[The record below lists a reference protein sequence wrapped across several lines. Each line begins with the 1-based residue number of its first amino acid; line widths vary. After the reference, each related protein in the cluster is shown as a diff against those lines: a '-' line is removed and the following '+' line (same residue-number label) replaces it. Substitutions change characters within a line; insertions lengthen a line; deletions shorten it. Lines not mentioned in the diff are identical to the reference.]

1 MFGDFLVEP
10 YGKHGISTQE
20 MLEAQMAKLN
30 TTDEAVAFEEMVAD
44 ACQTMLLDSNAV
56 EKLIQLRQQDK
67 GLFEKIKEFI
77 HNILAKLRKEY
88 AGIDPNS
95 DEAKALRSMTDVLE
109 QMSALFEDAAV
120 DAAQAHSQAAEGLQT
135 GETKFQ
141 KRSAAGIEPQD
152 VEQLRS
158 IGRKSVNKFTSEEI
172 QKTEKWA
179 RKFYRELGTK
189 SPFFRAWF
197 GDWRAQDT
205 APIIVADTIGQ
216 ERGIV
221 RNKDT
226 QWDIQV
232 SGRVFSETNHN
243 SNAVSTARAYLPYIN
258 SIVQNAVLLDT
269 VAIPSG
275 KEKSA
280 NSAWMHSLYAVA
292 DIGNGKE
299 LLKLY
304 VEELNDVGSDGTIRR
319 AYQLQNIENQRLS
332 AKGSGAS
339 P

>member
-1 MFGDFLVEP
+1 
-10 YGKHGISTQE
+10 
-20 MLEAQMAKLN
+20 MA
-30 TTDEAVAFEEMVAD
+30 V
-44 ACQTMLLDSNAV
+44 
-56 EKLIQLRQQDK
+56 
-67 GLFEKIKEFI
+67 
-77 HNILAKLRKEY
+77 Y
-88 AGIDPNS
+88 AM
-95 DEAKALRSMTDVLE
+95 LRSMTDVME
-109 QMSALFEDAAV
+109 QMTALFEDAAV
-120 DAAQAHSQAAEGLQT
+120 DAAQRHSQAAEGWQT
-135 GETKFQ
+135 GEVKFQ

-158 IGRKSVNKFTSEEI
+158 IGRKSVNEFTSEEI

-205 APIIVADTIGQ
+205 TPIIVADTIGQ

-232 SGRVFSETNHN
+232 SRQVFSETKVHTQKQNI
-243 SNAVSTARAYLPYIN
+243 SARAYLPYIN

-319 AYQLQNIENQRLS
+319 AYQLQNIE
-332 AKGSGAS
+332 KW
-339 P
+339 

>member
-1 MFGDFLVEP
+1 MAAAGDNHEGTIAYTLGHELTHFIKKWSPEKFKVFGDFLVEQ

-20 MLEAQMAKLN
+20 MLEAQMSKLN
-30 TTDEAVAFEEMVAD
+30 TTDEAVAYEEMVAD

-56 EKLIQLRQQDK
+56 EKLVQLRQQDK

-77 HNILAKLRKEY
+77 HNILDKLRKEY

-95 DEAKALRSMTDVLE
+95 DEAKALRSMTEVVE
-109 QMSALFEDAAV
+109 QLSALFEDAAV
-120 DAAQAHSQAAEGLQT
+120 DAAQAHSQATEGQQT
-135 GETKFQ
+135 GEVKFQ
-141 KRSAAGIEPQD
+141 KRSAEGIEPQD

-158 IGRKSVNKFTSEEI
+158 IGRKSVNEFTSEEI
-172 QKTEKWA
+172 QKAEKWA

-205 APIIVADTIGQ
+205 TPIIVADTIGQ

-221 RNKDT
+221 RNNDT

-232 SGRVFSETNHN
+232 SGQVFSETKGHTQKQNI
-243 SNAVSTARAYLPYIN
+243 SARAYLPYIN

-275 KEKSA
+275 KE
-280 NSAWMHSLYAVA
+280 NPPIPHGCTVCM
-292 DIGNGKE
+292 
-299 LLKLY
+299 
-304 VEELNDVGSDGTIRR
+304 
-319 AYQLQNIENQRLS
+319 
-332 AKGSGAS
+332 